1 MCNYGSVAAAGNG
14 VNGIQFP
21 TWFFGDRVVNESST
35 ETSFI
40 QTDWIA
46 ASAQLKPG
54 TIPVGL
60 ENGNKYFNYYLCALL
75 IFLNASQEL
84 PKDATRHNCQKSSL

>member
-1 MCNYGSVAAAGNG
+1 MHVMHVPHDWGPAAAAGNG

-35 ETSFI
+35 PTDFI

-54 TIPVGL
+54 TIPAGL
-60 ENGNKYFNYYLCALL
+60 EAGNKYFNYYLCA
-75 IFLNASQEL
+75 
-84 PKDATRHNCQKSSL
+84 PSSFPAPSDKHCP